1 MKAYDFD
8 ELDLYRES
16 SMQLDLNGLEAL
28 EAVVKYG
35 GFARAAEH
43 LHKVQSA
50 VSHQVRKV
58 EEQLGISV
66 FNRDGYRVQLTPAGE
81 AILAESRRLLAQA
94 EHVRSVARQFSQE
107 WEPGLVII
115 VDGILPLSPTLA
127 AMKALAAANVPTRIQ
142 VKVEFLRG
150 VQANFEKE
158 NGDLMLVADYA
169 ADPYLHEEALPAM
182 DCVLCVGR
190 SHPLTRAKR
199 VSLADLQEHV
209 ELSVQHSSEEQ
220 GYDRHLFG
228 CERTFFLSSHYA
240 KKEALLMGVGF
251 GWMPLYLIHHE
262 LKVGTLREVKYV
274 GGSCYRFTPH
284 LVYRTDRRLGR
295 AGLQF
300 IALLHE
306 ATWPRPTLRRHRA

>member
-1 MKAYDFD
+1 
-8 ELDLYRES
+8 
-16 SMQLDLNGLEAL
+16 MQLDLNGLEAL

-50 VSHQVRKV
+50 VSHQVRKI
-58 EEQLGISV
+58 EQQLGV
-66 FNRDGYRVQLTPAGE
+66 TLFNRDGYRVHLTPAGE
-81 AILAESRRLLAQA
+81 AILAESRHLLAQA
-94 EHVRSVARQFSQE
+94 EHVRSVARQFSQG

-115 VDGILPLSPTLA
+115 VDGILPLDPTLA
-127 AMKALAAANVPTRIQ
+127 AMKALAAARVPTRIQ

-150 VQANFEKE
+150 VQSRFEKE

-169 ADPYLHEEALPAM
+169 ADPYLQEEALPAM

-190 SHPLTRAKR
+190 SHPLAKTKR

-209 ELSVQHSSEEQ
+209 ELSVHAREEQ
-220 GYDRHLFG
+220 GHDRHLFG
-228 CERTFFLSSHYA
+228 CERAFFLSNHHA

-262 LKVGTLREVKYV
+262 IKAGTLRELKYV
-274 GGSCYRFTPH
+274 GGSSYRFTPH
-284 LVYRTDRRLGR
+284 LVYRADRRLGR

-300 IALLHE
+300 VELLRK
-306 ATWPRPTLRRHRA
+306 AAWPQPTLRRRRA